1 MKELMAKITPG
12 MKWGA
17 LRTQAGFTMIE
28 LLVVATIIIVLST
41 IGLVSYRNAGI
52 NARDAKR
59 QADLQMVRQALVL
72 YRTENGSYPVTE
84 PGSVSGNLA
93 TIDGLADFLG
103 TEIVQDPKDPE
114 PPHIYNYSS
123 DGRTFILT
131 AFLEKDPLAPFQ
143 LVNP

>member
-28 LLVVATIIIVLST
+28 LLVVATIIILLST
-41 IGLVSYRNAGI
+41 IGLVSYRSAGI

-72 YRTENGSYPVTE
+72 YRTESGVYPSS
-84 PGSVSGNLA
+84 GVSGDLA
-93 TIDGLADFLG
+93 SIPDIADYLG
-103 TEIVQDPKDPE
+103 TTSVVDPKNVE
-114 PPHIYNYSS
+114 SHIYTYTPSGNGFS
-123 DGRTFILT
+123 LT
-131 AFLEKDPLAPFQ
+131 AVLEKDGSTYEV
-143 LVNP
+143 VNP

>member
-28 LLVVATIIIVLST
+28 LLVVTTIIILLST
-41 IGLVSYRNAGI
+41 IGLVSYRSAGL

-72 YRTENGSYPVTE
+72 YRTETGVYPEGSID
-84 PGSVSGNLA
+84 GNLA
-93 TIDGLADFLG
+93 IEEIRDYLG
-103 TEIVQDPKDPE
+103 TETVEDPKNDE
-114 PPHIYNYSS
+114 TYYYTYTS
-123 DGRTFILT
+123 DGSTFTLST
-131 AFLEKDPLAPFQ
+131 TLEKDDSPYQ